1 MHEQSGHPVVI
12 MPLSTRLISAYLS
25 QEVGF
30 FLPLPS
36 EDEVVALF
44 EENEMLYAAIIFQE
58 SESLTSKVR
67 PDFLTTSSFKFIHST
82 P

>member
-1 MHEQSGHPVVI
+1 MHEQSGHPVALK
-12 MPLSTRLISAYLS
+12 PLSTLLISAFLS
-25 QEVGF
+25 QEVGV